1 MTTNASYGKKLSAGT
16 DFPVMKVT
24 NLDDHT
30 VELGKPREGTD
41 WQMIVVYRGK
51 HCPICTK
58 FLNNL
63 EKKRARLID
72 MGVDLIAVSADS
84 KQQLQEHIEDL
95 DVNFSLGY
103 GLTTE
108 QLGQLGVYV
117 SDPRSPEET
126 DHPFAEP
133 GLFVVT
139 KEGKILAVDVAN
151 NPFCRPD
158 IDTLVD
164 GLQFVKN
171 PDNNYPI
178 RGTRDNS

>member
-16 DFPVMKVT
+16 DFPVMNVT

-30 VELGKPREGTD
+30 VELGKPRDGSD

-58 FLNNL
+58 YLNNL
-63 EKKRARLID
+63 ESKRTTLLD

-84 KQQLQEHIEDL
+84 KEQLEEHIKDL
-95 DVNFSLGY
+95 DVKFSMGY
-103 GLTTE
+103 GLSQD
-108 QLGQLGVYV
+108 QLQQLGVYV

-133 GLFVVT
+133 GLFVVNQ
-139 KEGKILAVDVAN
+139 EGKILAVDVAN

-158 IDTLVD
+158 IETLVN
-164 GLQFVKN
+164 GLQFVKD
-171 PDNNYPI
+171 PDNDYPI
-178 RGTRDNS
+178 RGTHNS

>member
-1 MTTNASYGKKLSAGT
+1 MTDNSSYANKLVAGSN
-16 DFPVMKVT
+16 FPVMSAT
-24 NLDDHT
+24 NLDGNK

-41 WQMIVVYRGK
+41 WQLIIVYRGK

-58 FLNNL
+58 YLNNL
-63 EKKRARLID
+63 EKKRTQLLD
-72 MGVDLIAVSADS
+72 MGVDVVAVSADS
-84 KQQLQEHIEDL
+84 KAQMEAHLDDL
-95 DVNFSLGY
+95 DINFTITY

-108 QLGQLGVYV
+108 QMQQLGVYI

-139 KEGKILAVDVAN
+139 QEGKILAVDIAN

-158 IDTLVD
+158 IETLVN
-164 GLQFVKN
+164 GLDFVRKPEN
-171 PDNNYPI
+171 DYPI
-178 RGTRDNS
+178 RGTHAG